1 MISGI
6 PKRLKI
12 RKNKKD
18 FLSFSLD
25 AIQQAWQVQYISQ
38 AAMIINMITNMSV
51 VYFKI
56 FIRDLLLT
64 IVII

>member
-38 AAMIINMITNMSV
+38 PAMIINMITNMSV
-51 VYFKI
+51 VYFRI
-56 FIRDLLLT
+56 FIRD
-64 IVII
+64 